1 VTSSTSAKLRLD
13 TGVLI
18 EQVHEPAR
26 PPVCLSLPGLLQLGT
41 QRCGELLAG
50 LLQPVFRDLGV
61 PGITVA

>member
-1 VTSSTSAKLRLD
+1 
-13 TGVLI
+13 VLI
-18 EQVHEPAR
+18 EQVHEPGR